1 MGSARTGGLC
11 RTGDAVSESRCKHC
25 GFRNQATARFCGGC
39 GRSAEPPTIESRP
52 IRFVQSDM
60 PAALAERIAQSGNA
74 MLGERKRVT
83 VLFADVRGS
92 TALIDQLDP
101 EQALGLLGPVMKVL
115 MDAVHQH
122 DGFVNQTRGDGIMAL
137 FGAPLANEDHA
148 IRACQAAMAMRA
160 GVGALFQEGQPESGS
175 AVSLRIGIH
184 SGEVVIHS
192 IGRNL
197 TMNYDAVGKTV
208 HLAARMEELAAP
220 GQIMLTSA
228 TVELAEGFIETAPLG
243 SMTVRGVSEPVE
255 TFELIDTLVRTRWQ
269 VRSARGLS
277 AIVGRQAELRAL
289 RSAFDSAAAGK
300 GRLVTIVGPPGIGKS
315 RLVHEFVN
323 TAAAGGWTVL
333 ETACASQHMNSSYY
347 PISRL
352 IRTLFNIGIDDSP
365 EIVAR
370 RVEEGVGSFYRA
382 LASSIPAILSM
393 LDLRSDDNL
402 APPARRL
409 QVIEAIKA
417 LIFHVKRKS
426 PLLILIEDLHWADAE
441 TKLILE
447 NIAGLLGET
456 RILLMVTQ
464 RPESTWSVDRAHLRV
479 DLFPLKEQ
487 DSHSMVDWLMGDD
500 ISLNPVKRRILAQ
513 AQGNPLF
520 IEELVQ
526 ALKDSGATEGEP
538 RHYRLTQS
546 TRQIDMPETIHSV
559 LATRVD
565 LLDARSKS
573 LLQTCAVIGKDAPA
587 ALLSRMME
595 TDVEELAPQLR
606 TLERADLLY
615 KVGGSGG
622 PEYSFKHDLTRDVA
636 YGTLL
641 VGMRRILHAKAVDI
655 IEANFGNRLEEH
667 IDRLADHAFYAERWE
682 KAVPYQLHSCRRA
695 VRRGANHDAVSIF
708 ERGIETLSHLSPSE
722 AKTKAEIDFRLL
734 VILAL
739 EPLGRHRR
747 IVDVLLDARR
757 FAEDFADRRRL
768 AAVNCHLAIALWRLG
783 DFDDAMAAAEAA
795 KAIAEAVDSKA
806 LMFAALNVT
815 GIAHHGTGSF
825 AKTVE
830 MHRKCILLETPELD
844 DKRAGWPSL
853 PGVVLRTFL
862 ADALLELGEIDEA
875 AAIAEE
881 GGRRADAADHAYSRA
896 QINHI
901 RSRIRLAQGRPAEAI
916 LLLQDAWQVS
926 IDLELIQMYPM
937 LAARWGEAYLAAGDF
952 PAALDIVSLPEKL
965 DPLAQNMFGWG
976 LLFVAQGR
984 ALLAVGRHG
993 EARAAAER
1001 ALRLAEQ
1008 RGERAQQAYALKLL
1022 GEISASADGDSAEA
1036 EGYLKRAITLA
1047 EECGMTP
1054 LKKACAT
1061 ALAAIA
1067 GGRTVPQLALH
1078 QSEFH
1083 TR

>member
-1 MGSARTGGLC
+1 ML
-11 RTGDAVSESRCKHC
+11 
-25 GFRNQATARFCGGC
+25 
-39 GRSAEPPTIESRP
+39 PTIGSP
-52 IRFVQSDM
+52 TVPFVQSDM
-60 PAALAERIAQSGNA
+60 PAALAERIAHSGNA
-74 MLGERKRVT
+74 MLGERKHVT

-101 EQALGLLGPVMKVL
+101 EQALELLGPVIKVL

-137 FGAPLANEDHA
+137 FGAPLAHEDHA

-160 GVGALFQEGQPESGS
+160 GVEALSAESPPDR
-175 AVSLRIGIH
+175 AVAIRIGIH

-197 TMNYDAVGKTV
+197 TMNYDAVGKSV

-220 GQIMLTSA
+220 GKIMLTLA
-228 TVELAEGFIETAPLG
+228 TFELAKDFIEATPLG
-243 SMTVRGVSEPVE
+243 TVMVRGVSEPVE
-255 TFELIDTLVRTRWQ
+255 TFELIGTLARTRWQ

-277 AIVGRQAELRAL
+277 SIAGRQAELRTL
-289 RSAFDSAAAGK
+289 RGAFDSAAAGK

-315 RLVHEFVN
+315 RLVHEFVD
-323 TAAAGGWTVL
+323 TAAAGGWMVL

-370 RVEEGVGSFYRA
+370 RVAEGVGRFYRA
-382 LASSIPAILSM
+382 LSSSIPAILSM
-393 LDLRSDDNL
+393 LDLRSDDGDWDNL
-402 APPARRL
+402 APPERRL
-409 QVIEAIKA
+409 RVIEAIKA

-456 RILLMVTQ
+456 RILLMATQ
-464 RPESTWSVDRAHLRV
+464 RPESTWSADRAHLRI

-487 DSHSMVDWLMGDD
+487 DSHAMVDWLMGDD

-526 ALKDSGATEGEP
+526 ALKDSGATEGER

-546 TRQIDMPETIHSV
+546 SRRIDMPETIHSV

-573 LLQTCAVIGKDAPA
+573 LLQTCAVIGEDAPA
-587 ALLSRMME
+587 ALLSKMME
-595 TDVEELAPQLR
+595 MDVEELAPQLR
-606 TLERADLLY
+606 TLEKADLLY
-615 KVGGSGG
+615 NVGGNGG

-708 ERGIETLSHLSPSE
+708 ERGVETLSHLSASE
-722 AKTKAEIDFRLL
+722 AKTKAEIDFRLA

-747 IVDVLLDARR
+747 IADVLLEARR
-757 FAEDFADRRRL
+757 FAAESDDPRRL

-783 DFDDAMAAAEAA
+783 DFDGAMAAAEAA
-795 KAIAEAVDSKA
+795 KAIAEGVDSQVF
-806 LMFAALNVT
+806 MFAALNAIGV
-815 GIAHHGTGSF
+815 AHHGTGSF

-830 MHRKCILLETPELD
+830 MHRKCIALETPELD

-862 ADALLELGEIDEA
+862 ADALLELGDLEEA
-875 AAIAEE
+875 DAVAEE
-881 GGRRADAADHAYSRA
+881 GGRRADAADHAYSRI
-896 QINHI
+896 QINHV
-901 RSRIRLAQGRPAEAI
+901 RSRVRMAQGRPAEAI
-916 LLLQDAWQVS
+916 SLLRDAWQVS
-926 IDLELIQMYPM
+926 IDLELTQMYPI
-937 LAARWGEAYLAAGDF
+937 LAARWGQAYLAAGDV
-952 PAALDIVSLPEKL
+952 PAALDIVSMPEKL
-965 DPLAQNMFGWG
+965 DIPLAQNMFGWG
-976 LLFVAQGR
+976 QLFVAQGH
-984 ALLAVGRHG
+984 ALLAAGRHD

-1001 ALRLAEQ
+1001 AMRLAEQ
-1008 RGERAQQAYALKLL
+1008 RGERPQQAYALKLL
-1022 GEISASADGDSAEA
+1022 SDISATERDPAEA
-1036 EGYLKRAITLA
+1036 ERCLRRAIDLA
-1047 EECGMTP
+1047 EDCGMKP
-1054 LKKACAT
+1054 LKKACVAALT
-1061 ALAAIA
+1061 AVA
-1067 GGRTVPQLALH
+1067 GARETSDLTLH
-1078 QSEFH
+1078 EKQP
-1083 TR
+1083 T